1 MGIQVLKINKTTIT
15 TREVTTSR
23 IRGNSLI
30 TQTMQI
36 LQLLQTIQ
44 TSNNRLGG
52 RVETITIVV
61 MGKTAA
67 QIFKRETKA
76 YRLLTT
82 LNNLHRFRMKLPN
95 KLQLR

>member
-23 IRGNSLI
+23 TRGNSLI

-52 RVETITIVV
+52 RVEIIIVV
-61 MGKTAA
+61 MGKIAA
-67 QIFKRETKA
+67 QIYKRETKA
-76 YRLLTT
+76 CRL
-82 LNNLHRFRMKLPN
+82 
-95 KLQLR
+95 

>member
-1 MGIQVLKINKTTIT
+1 M
-15 TREVTTSR
+15 
-23 IRGNSLI
+23 I

-61 MGKTAA
+61 MGKTTA

-76 YRLLTT
+76 YRLLTM
-82 LNNLHRFRMKLPN
+82 LNNLHRFRMKLRN
-95 KLQLR
+95 KRQLR

>member
-23 IRGNSLI
+23 TRGNSLI
-30 TQTMQI
+30 IQTMQI

-52 RVETITIVV
+52 RVEIIIIVV
-61 MGKTAA
+61 MGKIAA

-76 YRLLTT
+76 CRL
-82 LNNLHRFRMKLPN
+82 
-95 KLQLR
+95 

>member
-1 MGIQVLKINKTTIT
+1 M
-15 TREVTTSR
+15 
-23 IRGNSLI
+23 I

-52 RVETITIVV
+52 RVEIIIVV
-61 MGKTAA
+61 MGKIAA
-67 QIFKRETKA
+67 QIYKRETKA

-82 LNNLHRFRMKLPN
+82 LNNLHRFRMKLRN
-95 KLQLR
+95 KRQLR

>member
-23 IRGNSLI
+23 TRGNSLI

-52 RVETITIVV
+52 RVEIIIVV
-61 MGKTAA
+61 MGKIAA

-76 YRLLTT
+76 CRL
-82 LNNLHRFRMKLPN
+82 
-95 KLQLR
+95 